1 MLNRRELFARIEGST
16 GDASGASIGVM
27 LLRVDRFHELC
38 GFLGYEIGD
47 ALCEQVRER
56 LEGAL
61 RESDT
66 LVGIGNCDFAVVLS
80 RLISPNHAALA
91 AQRLLREFEL
101 PFEIDGR
108 SIKMQAHVGYSVF
121 PLHGRRP
128 EDLCRGAE
136 RALATAR
143 SGGLE
148 WAMADE
154 SEDEAALYQDLRHAL
169 IENLMHMHFQ
179 PVIDLKQ
186 GRLVGVEALARWDCP
201 RRGMVRPDRFIT
213 LAEQTGLAG
222 ELTRWSVNAALREH
236 ARLRVLEPDLRCSI
250 NLSSKAF
257 PQAGLVEQILDAVA
271 LWDAAPDSVVLEV
284 TETAMME
291 NPELSARVLQRL
303 DSAGLRIAIDDF
315 GKGYSS
321 LAYLKHFPVREL
333 KIDQSFVLDAE
344 SDPRSARLISS
355 MVELAHH
362 LGMEAV
368 AEGIEGEASAVL
380 LREMGCDRA
389 QGYHLGRPMPTEKL
403 LDLLRKSA

>member
-1 MLNRRELFARIEGST
+1 MLNRSRLFERIDSATRDGATQAT
-16 GDASGASIGVM
+16 GVI
-27 LLRVDRFHELC
+27 LLRVERFHELC

-47 ALCEQVRER
+47 ALGEQVRER
-56 LEGAL
+56 LAGGL
-61 RESDT
+61 RDSDWMVP
-66 LVGIGNCDFAVVLS
+66 VGDCDVAIVLS
-80 RLISPNHAALA
+80 GLISPNHAALA

-101 PFEIDGR
+101 PFDVDGR

-121 PLHGRRP
+121 PLHGRQP
-128 EDLCRGAE
+128 GDLCRSAE

-143 SGGLE
+143 SSGQG

-169 IENLMHMHFQ
+169 MENLLHVHFQ
-179 PVIDLKQ
+179 PVIELKH

-201 RRGMVRPDRFIT
+201 RRGLVRPDRFIT

-257 PQAGLVEQILDAVA
+257 PQAGLVEQIMDALA
-271 LWDAAPDSVVLEV
+271 LWDTPPDSVVLEV

-333 KIDQSFVLDAE
+333 KIDQSFVMDAE

-368 AEGIEGEASAVL
+368 AEGIEAEGSATL

-389 QGYHLGRPMPTEKL
+389 QGYHLGRPMPTENL
-403 LDLLRKSA
+403 LDLLRKTA

>member
-1 MLNRRELFARIEGST
+1 MLNRPRLFERINEATRDGNSPST
-16 GDASGASIGVM
+16 GVL

-47 ALCEQVRER
+47 ALCGEVRER
-56 LEGAL
+56 LCGAL
-61 RESDT
+61 RESDW
-66 LVGIGNCDFAVVLS
+66 LVPVGDCDVAVVLS
-80 RLISPNHAALA
+80 GLISPNHAALA

-101 PFEIDGR
+101 PFESDGR
-108 SIKMQAHVGYSVF
+108 SIKLQAHVGYSVF
-121 PLHGRRP
+121 PLHGRRA

-136 RALATAR
+136 RALAIAR
-143 SGGLE
+143 SSGLD

-169 IENLMHMHFQ
+169 MENLLHVHFQ
-179 PVIDLKQ
+179 PVIELKH

-201 RRGMVRPDRFIT
+201 RRGPIRPDRFIT

-236 ARLRVLEPDLRCSI
+236 ARLRALDPDLRCSI

-257 PQAGLVEQILDAVA
+257 PQAGLVEQIMDAVA
-271 LWDAAPDSVVLEV
+271 LWDTPPASVVLEV

-303 DSAGLRIAIDDF
+303 DNAGMRIAIDDF

-321 LAYLKHFPVREL
+321 LSYLKHFPVREL
-333 KIDQSFVLDAE
+333 KIDQSFVRDAD
-344 SDPRSARLISS
+344 SDPRSARLVSS

-368 AEGIEGEASAVL
+368 AEGIEAEGSATL

-389 QGYHLGRPMPTEKL
+389 QGYHLGRPMPTESL
-403 LDLLRKSA
+403 LDLLRKTA

>member
-1 MLNRRELFARIEGST
+1 MLNRSRLYECIEHCNR
-16 GDASGASIGVM
+16 DADAQTTSVL
-27 LLRVDRFHELC
+27 LLRVERFHELC
-38 GFLGYEIGD
+38 GFLGHEIGD
-47 ALCEQVRER
+47 ALCAQVHSR
-56 LEGAL
+56 LESAL
-61 RESDT
+61 RQHDAM
-66 LVGIGNCDFAVVLS
+66 VPIGNCDVAVVLGG
-80 RLISPNHAALA
+80 LMSPNHAGLA

-101 PFEIDGR
+101 PFEVDGR
-108 SIKMQAHVGYSVF
+108 SIKMQAHAGYSVY

-136 RALATAR
+136 RALASAR
-143 SGGLE
+143 SSGQD

-154 SEDEAALYQDLRHAL
+154 SEDEAELYQDLRNAL
-169 IENLMHMHFQ
+169 IENLLHMHFQ
-179 PVIDLKQ
+179 PVLELRQ
-186 GRLVGVEALARWDCP
+186 RRMVGVEALARWDCP
-201 RRGMVRPDRFIT
+201 KRGRIGPDRFIP

-236 ARLRVLEPDLRCSI
+236 ARLRELDPGLSCSI

-271 LWDAAPDSVVLEV
+271 LWDAPPDSVVLEV

-291 NPELSARVLQRL
+291 NPELSAHVLQRL
-303 DSAGLRIAIDDF
+303 DAAGLRIAVDDF

-321 LAYLKHFPVREL
+321 LAYLKHFPVSEL
-333 KIDQSFVLDAE
+333 KIDQSFVMDAE
-344 SDPRSARLISS
+344 SDPRTARLVSS

-368 AEGIEGEASAVL
+368 AEGIEAEGSATL
-380 LREMGCDRA
+380 LRDMGCDRA

-403 LDLLRKSA
+403 LELLRKTA

>member
-1 MLNRRELFARIEGST
+1 MLNRSRLFDRIDGIT
-16 GDASGASIGVM
+16 GHGEQQATGVL
-27 LLRVDRFHELC
+27 LLRVERFHELC
-38 GFLGYEIGD
+38 GFLGYELGEV
-47 ALCEQVRER
+47 LGGQVRER
-56 LEGAL
+56 LATAL
-61 RESDT
+61 RENDW
-66 LVGIGNCDFAVVLS
+66 LVPIGDCDVAIVLS
-80 RLISPNHAALA
+80 GLLSPNHAALA

-101 PFEIDGR
+101 PFDIDGR
-108 SIKMQAHVGYSVF
+108 SIKVHAHVGYSVA
-121 PLHGRRP
+121 PLHGRRAH
-128 EDLCRGAE
+128 DLCQAAE

-143 SGGLE
+143 SSGLG

-154 SEDEAALYQDLRHAL
+154 AEDEAALYQDLRHAL
-169 IENLMHMHFQ
+169 MENLLDVHFQ
-179 PVIDLKQ
+179 PVFELRR
-186 GRLVGVEALARWDCP
+186 GGLVGVEALARWECP
-201 RRGMVRPDRFIT
+201 KRGMVRPDRFIT

-236 ARLRVLEPDLRCSI
+236 ARLRELDPALRCSI

-271 LWDAAPDSVVLEV
+271 LWDTPPDAVVLEV

-303 DSAGLRIAIDDF
+303 DGAGLRIAIDDF

-321 LAYLKHFPVREL
+321 FAYLKHFPVREL
-333 KIDQSFVLDAE
+333 KIDQSFVVGAE
-344 SDPRSARLISS
+344 NDPRSARLISS

-368 AEGIEGEASAVL
+368 AEGIEAEGAANL

-403 LDLLRKSA
+403 LELLRKTT

>member
-1 MLNRRELFARIEGST
+1 MLNRARLFERIDGSIQEANGQST
-16 GDASGASIGVM
+16 AVL
-27 LLRVDRFHELC
+27 LLRVERFHELC

-47 ALCEQVRER
+47 VLAEQVRQR
-56 LEGAL
+56 LGGAL
-61 RESDT
+61 RDNDW
-66 LVGIGNCDFAVVLS
+66 LVPVGGCDVAVVLS
-80 RLISPNHAALA
+80 GLISPNHAALA

-101 PFEIDGR
+101 PFDIDGR
-108 SIKMQAHVGYSVF
+108 SIKMQAHVGFAVF
-121 PLHGRRP
+121 PLHGRHA
-128 EDLCRGAE
+128 ENLCQGAE

-143 SGGLE
+143 SSGQG

-169 IENLMHMHFQ
+169 FENLLHVHFQ
-179 PVIDLKQ
+179 PVFSLKC
-186 GRLVGVEALARWDCP
+186 GRMVGVEALARWDCP
-201 RRGMVRPDRFIT
+201 RRGMVPPDRFIT

-222 ELTRWSVNAALREH
+222 ELTRWSVHAALREH

-271 LWDAAPDSVVLEV
+271 LWDAPPDSVVLEV

-291 NPELSARVLQRL
+291 DPELSARVLQRL

-333 KIDQSFVLDAE
+333 KIDQSFVMDAE
-344 SDPRSARLISS
+344 NDARSARLIGS

-368 AEGIEGEASAVL
+368 AEGIESEAAAAL
-380 LREMGCDRA
+380 LREMHCDRA
-389 QGYHLGRPMPTEKL
+389 QGYHLGRPMPTDNL
-403 LDLLRKSA
+403 LDLLRKTA